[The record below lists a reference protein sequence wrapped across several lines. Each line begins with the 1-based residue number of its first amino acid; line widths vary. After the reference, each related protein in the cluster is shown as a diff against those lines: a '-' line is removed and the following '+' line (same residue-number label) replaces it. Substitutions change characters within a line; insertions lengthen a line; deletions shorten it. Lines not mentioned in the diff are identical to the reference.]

1 MDESLIKKISERSS
15 NPYAELDE
23 KIPLNGLQ
31 AEKPGLS
38 SRKNIAKM
46 DIDVKAIAEK
56 IQELNEL
63 SYNRYKPLVDSIIAE
78 KVSEEEVEYLLEY
91 ILDVC
96 HDDRILDLFKR
107 ICRRYYKLYPEM
119 ITSEILAYKEL
130 YED

>member
-15 NPYAELDE
+15 NPYAEPDE

-56 IQELNEL
+56 MQELNEL

-78 KVSEEEVEYLLEY
+78 KVSEEEVEHLLERC
-91 ILDVC
+91 V
-96 HDDRILDLFKR
+96 
-107 ICRRYYKLYPEM
+107 
-119 ITSEILAYKEL
+119 
-130 YED
+130 